1 MQVRSQT
8 QPRIPGLNLPN
19 LLYGFGAP
27 LGAVT
32 VEAAYRPPEHRSQK
46 KLKVLKEKKKLKKK
60 KKKKKKKKVRTGERE
75 GSQKLIFNYLGK

>member
-46 KLKVLKEKKKLKKK
+46 LRFCAFAGAEGISIKKK
-60 KKKKKKKKVRTGERE
+60 KKKKKGQNR
-75 GSQKLIFNYLGK
+75 GKGRKSKTHF